1 MSPCVSITGWHWWQW
16 VTLSVRTLLFMLN
29 GCANK
34 ATRTLINKLTTGLKT
49 DHKLKLIIIHCMFLF
64 VIIST
69 GEYVNKE
76 QISGTQH
83 FSEHIADNSN
93 QPQNYFFFFSSVS
106 DYFSAWHSGEPLTI
120 NYSWPSGWIHSVSL
134 LYMCF
139 LLHHANSRWLF
150 FPPQHSLFFL
160 MITF

>member
-1 MSPCVSITGWHWWQW
+1 
-16 VTLSVRTLLFMLN
+16 MLN

-49 DHKLKLIIIHCMFLF
+49 DHKLKLIIIHCMFLL

-93 QPQNYFFFFSSVS
+93 QPQNYFFFLQLSFRLFLSMAFWRVT
-106 DYFSAWHSGEPLTI
+106 DNQLQLALRMDPFCLSA
-120 NYSWPSGWIHSVSL
+120 
-134 LYMCF
+134 
-139 LLHHANSRWLF
+139 LHV
-150 FPPQHSLFFL
+150 FPFTSC
-160 MITF
+160 